1 MPDVLILTTGGT
13 IASRTDAPLVDGNTL
28 VGAVP
33 EVLEYADVRVGTERV
48 GCAVVTALGGDP
60 PPMSDPNR
68 IKVNLRLCSSAH
80 YKDVATL
87 WLGLPYDILERAD
100 MLKVC
105 YRSSRKTV
113 MLHVVRCVCDA

>member
-1 MPDVLILTTGGT
+1 MGEWINLTTGQSLAHVSVLGEL
-13 IASRTDAPLVDGNTL
+13 LVH
-28 VGAVP
+28 
-33 EVLEYADVRVGTERV
+33 EYADVRVGTERV